1 VLLIVFGGFVFWL
14 SFFFVGLFFFPVWV
28 ALFLVLL
35 KKTKHRV
42 SELREYKIQMDED
55 LKQSQGVVKNAQ
67 GKQMQVEQQCTA
79 LRQEVS
85 KLNKCIQ
92 EEKNKVEESRLYI
105 GQCKQ
110 QHGSDIEQMSKLKSQ
125 METMKHAQATNVQT
139 KGQLESKFDLY
150 KTKANQE
157 KVQLK
162 AKHDHDVKELKN
174 QFQEMKSQFQMLIDD
189 KSKKMKEKE
198 EQLERQFERR
208 YLKETGEQKE
218 QFGKQMKRMQLA
230 HQKTMKD
237 ARAQAEYAIGKV
249 VNDCKQA
256 KATIEIGRAHV

>member
-1 VLLIVFGGFVFWL
+1 MVPLNCCVGLCVLLIVFGGVVFWL
-14 SFFFVGLFFFPVWV
+14 SFFFVGLLFFPVWV

-55 LKQSQGVVKNAQ
+55 LKQSQGVIKNAQ

-110 QHGSDIEQMSKLKSQ
+110 QHGSVNLD
-125 METMKHAQATNVQT
+125 MKFPAPLTCRVSGFT
-139 KGQLESKFDLY
+139 
-150 KTKANQE
+150 
-157 KVQLK
+157 
-162 AKHDHDVKELKN
+162 
-174 QFQEMKSQFQMLIDD
+174 
-189 KSKKMKEKE
+189 
-198 EQLERQFERR
+198 
-208 YLKETGEQKE
+208 
-218 QFGKQMKRMQLA
+218 
-230 HQKTMKD
+230 
-237 ARAQAEYAIGKV
+237 
-249 VNDCKQA
+249 
-256 KATIEIGRAHV
+256 